1 MKDTFFCPIHVRNR
15 EIPLYCQIY
24 IPIAGL
30 PQRCILVHFE
40 VEDLAG
46 REGGHESATRIL
58 DVACYLSIK
67 RLWVVEEIHGDLST
81 TAVVYTMR
89 KKNVHMTTP
98 SLCRYALQR
107 EQETFPKSLCRHAK
121 HHK

>member
-1 MKDTFFCPIHVRNR
+1 MKDTSSAPFMSGKERFHFIVK
-15 EIPLYCQIY
+15 Y

-81 TAVVYTMR
+81 TAVVYIH
-89 KKNVHMTTP
+89 N
-98 SLCRYALQR
+98 
-107 EQETFPKSLCRHAK
+107 EEE
-121 HHK
+121 